1 MLPDWD
7 MFHSLHPAAEYHAS
21 ARAISGGPVYVSD
34 APGKHNFDL
43 LKKLVLPDGSI
54 LRAQLPGRPTKDCL
68 FSDPARDGV
77 SLLKIWNMNKYTGV
91 LGVYNCQGAAWNT
104 IERKNTF
111 HQTGS
116 EAITGLVRG
125 CDVHLIGDV
134 AMDPEWNGD
143 SAIYSHGSGEL
154 ITLPSNAAMPI
165 SLKVLE
171 HDIFTVTPIKV
182 LAPGFNFAPLGLID
196 MFNAGGAI
204 EALKYEVKGGARLC
218 ELEDGYR
225 GEGNELAGER
235 VENLSGELVAMVRME
250 VKGCGRFGAYS
261 SAKPRKCTV
270 GLTMVEFEYD
280 SVSGLVTLNLD
291 HMPEEDKKFHIVEVE
306 L

>member
-7 MFHSLHPAAEYHAS
+7 MFHSLHPAAEYHGS

-34 APGKHNFDL
+34 APGKHNFDI

-54 LRAQLPGRPTKDCL
+54 LRARLPGRPTKDSL

-91 LGVYNCQGAAWNT
+91 LGVYNCQGAAWNSM
-104 IERKNTF
+104 ERKNTF
-111 HQTGS
+111 HQTKS
-116 EAITGLVRG
+116 EAITGYIRG
-125 CDVHLIGDV
+125 RDVHMISEAALDSDWTGDV
-134 AMDPEWNGD
+134 V
-143 SAIYSHGSGEL
+143 IYSHQSGEV
-154 ITLPSNAAMPI
+154 ITLPYNVSMPI

-171 HDIFTVTPIKV
+171 HETYTVTPIKE
-182 LAPGFNFAPLGLID
+182 LAPGFSFAPLGLVD

-204 EALKYEVKGGARLC
+204 EGLKYEVKSGAKLS
-218 ELEDGYR
+218 EVENGFD
-225 GEGNELAGER
+225 GER
-235 VENLSGELVAMVRME
+235 VKNLSNAVVAIVSME

-270 GLTMVEFEYD
+270 GSSVVDFEYD
-280 SVSGLVTLNLD
+280 SNSGLLTLKLND
-291 HMPEEDKKFHIVEVE
+291 MPREDQKVHIVEIE